1 MRNLACFA
9 LVIGAGALFAGCGGS
24 QPPISAPEA
33 ISPTRPDAGDLS
45 HQRLFVTEYTN
56 STVLVYDATAKS
68 PSPKRRI
75 TIGVDDPTGACV
87 DGNGTL
93 YVVNTAG
100 WIAEYPAGRTRP
112 TKIIK
117 DGIGEPQFCAIDG
130 AGNLW
135 VTDSDVFRFKRRSG
149 PSLSEYKPHA
159 RKPATIIMKGLT
171 NPFGI
176 AIDQSGNIYV
186 ANRSF
191 SYGGNVVVYA
201 PGKKSP
207 SRTITDGV
215 TSPVGIAIDANDT
228 LYVANIFQNTVAEYK
243 SGTSDP
249 YQMITQGLDYP
260 ASMSASMSKAG
271 SMSTTPA
278 TVRSRN
284 SHRAS

>member
-1 MRNLACFA
+1 
-9 LVIGAGALFAGCGGS
+9 
-24 QPPISAPEA
+24 
-33 ISPTRPDAGDLS
+33 
-45 HQRLFVTEYTN
+45 
-56 STVLVYDATAKS
+56 
-68 PSPKRRI
+68 
-75 TIGVDDPTGACV
+75 
-87 DGNGTL
+87 
-93 YVVNTAG
+93 
-100 WIAEYPAGRTRP
+100 
-112 TKIIK
+112 
-117 DGIGEPQFCAIDG
+117 
-130 AGNLW
+130 
-135 VTDSDVFRFKRRSG
+135 
-149 PSLSEYKPHA
+149 
-159 RKPATIIMKGLT
+159 MKGLT

-260 ASMSASMSKAG
+260 IDVSVNEQGWLYVDNASDSSVSEFAPGSLKPSKRQITKGLSYPQG
-271 SMSTTPA
+271 STYSPP
-278 TVRSRN
+278 VLP
-284 SHRAS
+284 